1 MAGTAAII
9 EQHRPTCVC
18 IFGDTNTS
26 LGGCLAG
33 VTADVPVVHIEAG
46 ARSHDMTM
54 PEEVNRRL
62 IDHSSDLLLAVS
74 QACLENLIR
83 EDVPGTV
90 VDVGDPL
97 YEVFADNMAL
107 LPDASADPS
116 AKPKCLMTLHRQGLV
131 DDRKALGTV
140 LGSVSRFAEA
150 QNIEVVF
157 PAHPRTASM
166 IKRELAE
173 SVKGISVTGPLLY
186 QDLLYLLRASVLVI
200 TDSGGL
206 QKEAFW
212 AGKPCVTVRS
222 TTEWGE
228 TIAAG
233 ANVLALGDDV
243 GPAAQHMLSI
253 KLSPP
258 SKLTDPYHGQQ
269 ASMRVAEALV
279 ERYGRP

>member
-1 MAGTAAII
+1 MTGTAAII
-9 EQHRPTCVC
+9 KQYAPTCVC

-33 VTADVPVVHIEAG
+33 VTAGVPVVHIEAG

-74 QACLENLIR
+74 QACVENLIR
-83 EDVPGTV
+83 EDVPGSV

-107 LPDASADPS
+107 LPPAHVDRL

-131 DDRKALGTV
+131 DDAKALGTV

-157 PAHPRTASM
+157 PAHPRTATM
-166 IKRELAE
+166 IKKELAE
-173 SVKGISVTGPLLY
+173 SVDGISVTAPLLY
-186 QDLLYLLRASVLVI
+186 QDLLFLLRGSVLVI

-228 TIAAG
+228 TVAAG
-233 ANVLALGDDV
+233 ANVLALGEEV
-243 GPAAQHMLSI
+243 GPAAEHMLSVS
-253 KLSPP
+253 LSPP
-258 SKLTDPYHGQQ
+258 SQSTDPYHGLQ
-269 ASMRVAEALV
+269 ASMRVVDALV
-279 ERYGRP
+279 ERYARR